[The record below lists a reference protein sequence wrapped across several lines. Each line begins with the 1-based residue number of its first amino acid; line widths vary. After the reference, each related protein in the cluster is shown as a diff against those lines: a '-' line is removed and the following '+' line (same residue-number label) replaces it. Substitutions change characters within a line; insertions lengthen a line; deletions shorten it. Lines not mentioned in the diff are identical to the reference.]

1 MSNLW
6 RLVNYLLYINYT
18 LIGMISSHD
27 QFPAHAIKRI
37 ILFPYTIECK
47 GRSYSSYSKAT
58 RGPLTVLDI
67 CILETVKTED
77 QPTGNKNIP
86 KDTEGLQQ
94 QYFSNR

>member
-1 MSNLW
+1 
-6 RLVNYLLYINYT
+6 
-18 LIGMISSHD
+18 MISSHD
-27 QFPAHAIKRI
+27 QFPAHTIKRI

-47 GRSYSSYSKAT
+47 GRTYSSYSKAA
-58 RGPLTVLDI
+58 RGPLTDLGI
-67 CILETVKTED
+67 YILETIKTED